1 MDYRALQEL
10 QALRNSGLARAQP
23 RIAQE
28 YAAQQMRQQAAQS
41 VMAQPPAAPW
51 QPDNRRVGGHAL
63 EAPMFSPDD
72 LIGSGVGKALLT
84 LGKGAAAV
92 APVLGGIIKH
102 KGGKW
107 TEDLPQYGAD
117 IAMEVGDERVA
128 KFADTLSN
136 YVMRRMGTQD
146 DEVRKLAAQNITH
159 RTENPFGVYEPGSTA
174 LTTRRTAEG
183 FPEQGVA
190 TSPLARAWEA
200 DADMSIMREKLPSV
214 KQMRGL
220 SDEEFLKLDQ
230 NKAEPSYTIGMDSP
244 YELGFTE
251 LLGAMA
257 ENLDNKNLPK
267 HLQLNP
273 AKLDNMSMEKAVR
286 WKHALEQHKAQ
297 DAEAGFKQDLSLLPS
312 ARDYPDGYRWVELT
326 RPGSMD
332 PTAAGEYLKGLTA
345 REGAEMQNCI
355 RNGYCDFID
364 EGKSRIF
371 SLRDPQ
377 GKPHADIEIQPG
389 ENGTWDMPQIKG
401 KNNTGLT
408 AKYHPY
414 AQDFIRNP
422 PNGLKFNYI
431 DEANHA
437 GLAPGKEFGR
447 EGWLTREELLAIKAE
462 DEAAFAKFDS
472 EVPIA
477 GTRIDLI
484 NQYLRET
491 MPLAP
496 YGGFD

>member
-1 MDYRALQEL
+1 MDYRALQAL
-10 QALRNSGLARAQP
+10 QQGREGRFAKAAQKLKADYLAR
-23 RIAQE
+23 
-28 YAAQQMRQQAAQS
+28 QAAQS
-41 VMAQPPAAPW
+41 VMAQPVADPY
-51 QPDNRRVGGHAL
+51 QFDNERPGGHAL
-63 EAPMFSPDD
+63 EAPMFAPDD
-72 LIGSGVGKALLT
+72 LIGSGLGKALLA

-107 TEDLPQYGAD
+107 TADSPQYGAD
-117 IAMEVGDERVA
+117 IAMDVGDERVA

-146 DEVRKLAAQNITH
+146 DEVRKLAEQNITH
-159 RTENPFGVYEPGSTA
+159 RTGENTLGVYEPGSAA
-174 LTTRRTAEG
+174 LTKHRAAEG

-190 TSPLARAWEA
+190 TSPLARAWET

-214 KQMRGL
+214 KQLRGL

-230 NKAEPSYTIGMDSP
+230 NKLEPLYTIGMDSP
-244 YELGFTE
+244 YELGFAE
-251 LLGAMA
+251 LLGAMS
-257 ENLDNKNLPK
+257 ESLDNKSLPK

-286 WKHALEQHKAQ
+286 WKHALEKHKFMS
-297 DAEAGFKQDLSLLPS
+297 AEAGFKQDLSLLPS
-312 ARDYPDGYRWVELT
+312 TRDYPDGYRWVELT
-326 RPGSMD
+326 RPSDMD

-355 RNGYCDFID
+355 KDGYCKFID

-437 GLAPGKEFGR
+437 GLAPGNELGH
-447 EGWLTREELLAIKAE
+447 EGWLSYAELQAMREAELQAQLAP
-462 DEAAFAKFDS
+462 DS
-472 EVPIA
+472 A
-477 GTRIDLI
+477 IDGERLHLI
-484 NQYLRET
+484 NRYLHET
-491 MPLAP
+491 KPLAP

>member
-1 MDYRALQEL
+1 MDYRALQAL
-10 QALRNSGLARAQP
+10 QQGREGRFAK
-23 RIAQE
+23 
-28 YAAQQMRQQAAQS
+28 AAQKLKADYLTRQAAQS
-41 VMAQPPAAPW
+41 VMAQPSAPYKFDW
-51 QPDNRRVGGHAL
+51 ERNGGHAL
-63 EAPMFSPDD
+63 EAPMFAPDD
-72 LIGSGVGKALLT
+72 LIGSGLGKALLA

-146 DEVRKLAAQNITH
+146 DEVRKLAEQNITH
-159 RTENPFGVYEPGSTA
+159 RTDNTFGVYEPGSAA
-174 LTTRRTAEG
+174 LAKRRTAEG

-200 DADMSIMREKLPSV
+200 DADMSIMREKPLSL

-230 NKAEPSYTIGMDSP
+230 NKLEPSYTIGMDSP

-257 ENLDNKNLPK
+257 ENLGNKSLPK

-297 DAEAGFKQDLSLLPS
+297 DAETGFKQDLSLLPS
-312 ARDYPDGYRWVELT
+312 TRDYPDGYRWVELA

-355 RNGYCDFID
+355 RNGYCEFID